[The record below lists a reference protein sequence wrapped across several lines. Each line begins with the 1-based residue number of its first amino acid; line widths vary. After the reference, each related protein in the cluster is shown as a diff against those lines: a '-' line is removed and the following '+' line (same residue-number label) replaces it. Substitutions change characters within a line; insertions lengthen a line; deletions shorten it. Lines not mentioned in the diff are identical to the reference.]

1 MKGVCRCCLLL
12 SFLLFDY
19 RAGEVYL
26 IREELSSCGIL
37 IVRGSGRGRLVTIG
51 RGELG
56 LSTQYQIRGS
66 ILGNKHL

>member
-37 IVRGSGRGRLVTIG
+37 IVRGRLVTIG